1 MDENRIGGEA
11 ANGTRRW
18 NFPEA
23 QNDGVVEAPAVGAPP
38 TQPVPGGTPGGRLRP
53 DELNTPIRIW
63 IEVNG
68 NCQVERRLRHTT
80 VVPLEQMREDI
91 EFHYAGFLGVKEFC
105 GVSINCRHDIMH
117 ATKITTDLLDE
128 HGDGPSLRYV
138 SLSDAFF
145 STGPDA
151 QNRRDDQI
159 GDRIRL
165 HVPRVTKFLQ
175 KNEHVVGALVELL
188 TNQQGWRL
196 TEEQIAQF
204 FLNNPIVAPTS
215 GTDETDGGTTAEPK
229 KDGPTQKTVDDTDEP
244 KEAKKTDEPK
254 EPKRRTNRRK
264 PKRRTNRRK
273 PKRRMKLMTELWMN
287 RRALPITFKKLHH

>member
-1 MDENRIGGEA
+1 MA
-11 ANGTRRW
+11 S
-18 NFPEA
+18 
-23 QNDGVVEAPAVGAPP
+23 QAVASQAS
-38 TQPVPGGTPGGRLRP
+38 TYS
-53 DELNTPIRIW
+53 TPIRIW

-165 HVPRVTKFLQ
+165 HVPR
-175 KNEHVVGALVELL
+175 HVVGALVELL
-188 TNQQGWRL
+188 TNQQGWRV

-229 KDGPTQKTVDDTDEP
+229 KDGPTQKTDDDTDEP

-254 EPKRRTNRRK
+254 EAKKTDEPKEAEETDETNDG
-264 PKRRTNRRK
+264 
-273 PKRRMKLMTELWMN
+273 
-287 RRALPITFKKLHH
+287 ALDESPCTANNV